1 MSGMADWLLR
11 RRPLRIVLIA
21 AVFPLPV
28 VNLLSSALVGLTGVA
43 RGGRT
48 ALEDAALAS
57 ALLALLLVVSGAQ
70 WLAPALTAGLVWSA
84 VGAAGGVAGRYGSL
98 TPAVQLLV
106 ALVLAVL
113 LLMRLVWGDAG
124 ELWRPFL
131 EEILAQL
138 AASGATLDE
147 VPVATLASLMS
158 GFVAA
163 GVLTG
168 LLLSLL
174 LGCWM
179 AAAAG
184 GPPPGAMFRELSLGR
199 VLAVA
204 GVLAGIGAA
213 LGLGL
218 AAHWLLVLGAGFV
231 FQGLAVIH
239 WTARERRW
247 PSLWAL
253 GLYGPLLLIAPL
265 AALILGAL
273 ASVGFMDNWYPL
285 RRRGG
290 DES

>member
-1 MSGMADWLLR
+1 MSGLAHWLLN

-21 AVFPLPV
+21 AAFPLPL
-28 VNLLSSALVGLTGVA
+28 VNLLSSAMVGLAGVA

-57 ALLALLLVVSGAQ
+57 VLLALLLLVSGAQ
-70 WLAPALTAGLVWSA
+70 WLAPALTAWLVWSA
-84 VGAAGGVAGRYGSL
+84 VAAAGGLAGRYGSL
-98 TPAVQLLV
+98 TSAVQLLL
-106 ALVLAVL
+106 ALVLAAL
-113 LLMRLVWGDAG
+113 LLIRLMWGDAG

-131 EEILAQL
+131 EEVLGQL
-138 AASGATLDE
+138 AAGGATLDD
-147 VPVATLASLMS
+147 VPVAALAALMS

-168 LLLSLL
+168 LVLSLL
-174 LGCWM
+174 LGCWL

-184 GPPPGAMFRELSLGR
+184 GPPAGAMFRELSLGR
-199 VLAVA
+199 VLAGA
-204 GVLAGIGAA
+204 GALAGMGAA
-213 LGLGL
+213 LGVGL
-218 AAHWLLVLGAGFV
+218 AAHWLLVLAAGFV

-239 WTARERRW
+239 WTARERGW

-253 GLYGPLLLIAPL
+253 GLYGPLLLVAPL

-285 RRRGG
+285 RRRSG
-290 DES
+290 EEA

>member
-1 MSGMADWLLR
+1 MSGLAHWLLN

-21 AVFPLPV
+21 AAFPLPLA
-28 VNLLSSALVGLTGVA
+28 NLLSSALVGLAGVA
-43 RGGRT
+43 FGTRT

-57 ALLALLLVVSGAQ
+57 LLLALLLAVSGAP
-70 WLAPALTAGLVWSA
+70 WIGPALTAALVWSA
-84 VGAAGGVAGRYGSL
+84 MAAAGGVTGRYGAL
-98 TPAVQLLV
+98 APAVQLLLGLV
-106 ALVLAVL
+106 LAALVLT
-113 LLMRLVWGDAG
+113 RLVWGDAG

-131 EEILAQL
+131 EEMLRQL
-138 AASGATLDE
+138 AASGTTLEE
-147 VPVATLASLMS
+147 VPVAALAALMS

-163 GVLTG
+163 GVLAG
-168 LLLSLL
+168 LVLSLL
-174 LGCWM
+174 LGCWL

-184 GPPPGAMFRELSLGR
+184 GPPAGAMFRELSLGR
-199 VLAVA
+199 VLAGT

-218 AAHWLLVLGAGFV
+218 AAHWLLVLAAGFV

-239 WTARERRW
+239 WTARERGW

-253 GLYGPLLLIAPL
+253 GLYGPLLLVAPL

-285 RRRGG
+285 RRRSG
-290 DES
+290 DEA

>member
-1 MSGMADWLLR
+1 MSGLAHWLLT

-21 AVFPLPV
+21 AAFPLPL
-28 VNLLSSALVGLTGVA
+28 VNLLSSALVGLAGVA

-48 ALEDAALAS
+48 ALEDAALA
-57 ALLALLLVVSGAQ
+57 AVLLAALLVVSGAQ
-70 WLAPALTAGLVWSA
+70 WLAPALTAWLVWSA
-84 VGAAGGVAGRYGSL
+84 VAAAGGVAGRYGSL
-98 TPAVQLLV
+98 TPAVQLLL
-106 ALVLAVL
+106 ALVLAAL
-113 LLMRLVWGDAG
+113 LLIRLAWGDAG

-131 EEILAQL
+131 EEVLSQL
-138 AASGATLDE
+138 AAGGATLDD
-147 VPVATLASLMS
+147 VPVTALAALMS

-168 LLLSLL
+168 LVLSLL
-174 LGCWM
+174 LGCWL

-184 GPPPGAMFRELSLGR
+184 GPDAGAMFRELSLGR
-199 VLAVA
+199 VLAGA
-204 GVLAGIGAA
+204 GALAGMGAA
-213 LGLGL
+213 LGVGL
-218 AAHWLLVLGAGFV
+218 AAHWLLVLAAGFV

-253 GLYGPLLLIAPL
+253 GLYGPLLLVAPL

-285 RRRGG
+285 RRRSG
-290 DES
+290 EEA